1 MICSNV
7 VTGQHYLARTTD
19 GEATNS
25 WSGGNKMKESEI
37 IERLLEGDEE
47 FKKLYSEHRKLD
59 DAVKEL
65 EMKGS
70 LSIDEELEVK
80 RLKKTKL
87 ALKDKM
93 EEKIRRVKKGV

>member
-1 MICSNV
+1 
-7 VTGQHYLARTTD
+7 
-19 GEATNS
+19 
-25 WSGGNKMKESEI
+25 MKEMEI

-47 FKKLYSEHRKLD
+47 FKRLYFEHRRLD
-59 DAVKEL
+59 DSVKEL
-65 EMKGS
+65 EKKGT

-93 EEKIRRVKKGV
+93 AEKIRRIRKSF